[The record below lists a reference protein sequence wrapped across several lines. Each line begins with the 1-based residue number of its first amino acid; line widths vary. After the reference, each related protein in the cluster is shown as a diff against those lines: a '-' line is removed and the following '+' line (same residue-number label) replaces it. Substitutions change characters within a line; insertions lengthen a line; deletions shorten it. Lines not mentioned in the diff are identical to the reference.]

1 MLYFTRRTI
10 MSKRNVS
17 RRDFL
22 KSTALGSSVLGAGLL
37 PFMMERAKAQ
47 DTPVRAAMSNA
58 GLQASWCAQGAD
70 TAMYFAELLG
80 AEVVWFDGELD
91 PTAQRAKFD
100 QIASTP
106 DEWDFVAVQANSID
120 VLVEPLQVL
129 IDAGVPVIGMD
140 TLLAPFEQ
148 QYEMGVLSFIA
159 PDNVYMAASVMSVLI
174 AQMGG
179 EGKIAHLGGQPG
191 HTGAQARGQGFL
203 NAVAQFPNIE
213 VVDDQPANWDVS
225 EAAQLTES
233 ILNRTP
239 DLRAIFADNDD
250 MALAAR
256 QVIDNAGLGD
266 QVLVGG
272 VDAMPFALEAVQ
284 DGRLTATCRNPS
296 CRIHSTAVIAGVYAA
311 LNGLDA
317 ARENIPFFV
326 LADGPAVTGTIDDNP
341 DFAAEPWKLAN
352 YGMSSIPSQLWLQEQ
367 FLF

>member
-1 MLYFTRRTI
+1 
-10 MSKRNVS
+10 MSKLS
-17 RRDFL
+17 RRNFL
-22 KSTALGSSVLGAGLL
+22 KMGTASAMGVGFASLFAQ
-37 PFMMERAKAQ
+37 RAKAQ
-47 DTPVRAAMSNA
+47 DRPIRAAMSNA

-70 TAMYFAELLG
+70 TAMYFGELLNT
-80 AEVVWFDGELD
+80 EIVWFDGELD

-106 DEWDFVAVQANSID
+106 NDWDFVAVQANSID

-140 TLLAPFEQ
+140 TLLAPFDQ
-148 QYEMGVLSFIA
+148 QQQMGVLSFVA
-159 PDNVYMAASVMSVLI
+159 PDNVFMAASVMNVLI
-174 AQMGG
+174 ARMGG

-213 VVDDQPANWDVS
+213 IVDDQPANWDVS

-239 DLRAIFADNDD
+239 DLRALFADNDD

-284 DGRLTATCRNPS
+284 DGRLAATCRNPS
-296 CRIHSTAVIAGVYAA
+296 CRIHSTAVVAGVYAA
-311 LNGLDA
+311 LNGLDN
-317 ARENIPFFV
+317 ARENIPFYV
-326 LADGPAVTGTIDDNP
+326 LADGPAVSGAIDTNP
-341 DFAAEPWKLAN
+341 EFASEPWKLAN
-352 YGMSSIPSQLWLQEQ
+352 YGMSSIEGQLWLEDQ
-367 FLF
+367 FLL